1 MWNKNYLKMGVIA
14 ISVVIILGIIFLLCH
29 YYKKQSYCSYHKD
42 MQIQGLIRQAARWS
56 VASQQDKS
64 PMISLLH
71 ANYGAGYLQ
80 ALELIAT
87 ENEINR
93 FANLQ
98 RLRMKIYGT
107 QDKAARRVMKTCP
120 QFMGSDIDKEL
131 AMIGINVKDD
141 ITPN

>member
-1 MWNKNYLKMGVIA
+1 MMWDKNTQMGVIA
-14 ISVVIILGIIFLLCH
+14 VCSFLVLLGMFLLYH
-29 YYKKQSYCSYHKD
+29 YYKNQAYCSYYKD
-42 MQIQGLIRQAARWS
+42 MEIQGLIRQAARWA

-98 RLRMKIYGT
+98 KLRMKIYGT
-107 QDKAARRVMKTCP
+107 QDNAARRVITSCP
-120 QFMGSDIDKEL
+120 QFVGDDIDKEL
-131 AMIGINVKDD
+131 AMVGINIKDD
-141 ITPN
+141 TTPN